1 MRDRLKSTKKIL
13 IFGVKPQWEVS
24 SLPSTNLADYLSKK
38 KDYEVYYISDDL
50 SFFHFFKWGPKVEI
64 FIKFIKSIF
73 KRIKIKNVSYFSS
86 FIFFPR
92 FSNINRLYD
101 FLFSYFNFKF
111 RSKSLKKLLSED
123 FELVFSSSYRNYYD
137 FIGTKS
143 KRKIFSIE
151 DNPYGFGVLDEKF
164 LNKAENKMFNKSDI
178 ECWCTSKKL
187 IRKKYS
193 NAKYFSNGIN
203 NNFEINLQFLRNKKC
218 IYVGA
223 IDDWFD
229 WSLVNNVFEELGN
242 SHGFIL
248 DIYGNS
254 KKDPKKMINSEFIN
268 FHGPIDN
275 KLVQSKLLNYSVGII
290 PFKVNDLIK
299 YVNPIKYY
307 EYLSCGLRT
316 VSTDW
321 DELREHNY
329 PNLFLSDR
337 NNFAQDILKAHEFN
351 FNGLESELKNF
362 LQSKKYDF
370 IFEEVFKI

>member
-13 IFGVKPQWEVS
+13 IFGVKPHWEVS

-38 KDYEVYYISDDL
+38 KDYEFYYISDDL

-92 FSNINRLYD
+92 FSNINILYD

-111 RSKSLKKLLSED
+111 SYKSLKKLLSED

-164 LNKAENKMFNKSDI
+164 LNKAENKMFNESDI

-187 IRKKYS
+187 IRKNTAMQNIFLMESIIISKS
-193 NAKYFSNGIN
+193 TFS
-203 NNFEINLQFLRNKKC
+203 F
-218 IYVGA
+218 
-223 IDDWFD
+223 
-229 WSLVNNVFEELGN
+229 
-242 SHGFIL
+242 
-248 DIYGNS
+248 
-254 KKDPKKMINSEFIN
+254 
-268 FHGPIDN
+268 
-275 KLVQSKLLNYSVGII
+275 
-290 PFKVNDLIK
+290 
-299 YVNPIKYY
+299 
-307 EYLSCGLRT
+307 
-316 VSTDW
+316 
-321 DELREHNY
+321 
-329 PNLFLSDR
+329 
-337 NNFAQDILKAHEFN
+337 
-351 FNGLESELKNF
+351 
-362 LQSKKYDF
+362 
-370 IFEEVFKI
+370 